1 MLTDS
6 DDSSMDTNE
15 LRLRAL
21 RQLIG
26 DSQLKDFA
34 NQHDLDASY
43 ISQILNGHRSFG
55 ERAAANMEK
64 KIGLPKDYLARPA
77 VGSDSDTPVSGVSAA
92 AGTSYVAPALAKTI
106 AIAITEGRLNAA
118 DIEMLRKLVAH
129 LVKKNEAQTI
139 TSVPEKLGGLTDA
152 VFAGSQDGENVDDM
166 LRMLQHGLKKS
177 QPTDSAKKDEPT
189 KKKRSN

>member
-1 MLTDS
+1 M
-6 DDSSMDTNE
+6 
-15 LRLRAL
+15 RIRAL

-55 ERAAANMEK
+55 ERAAANMER

-77 VGSDSDTPVSGVSAA
+77 VESESDTPTSRVSAA
-92 AGTSYVAPALAKTI
+92 VGTSFVAPALAKTI
-106 AIAITEGRLNAA
+106 AIAISEGRLSAT
-118 DIEMLRKLVAH
+118 DVEMLRKLVAH
-129 LVKKNEAQTI
+129 LIKKNEAQTI
-139 TSVPEKLGGLTDA
+139 ASVPEKLGSLTDA
-152 VFAGSQDGENVDDM
+152 VLAGSQDGENVDDM

-177 QPTDSAKKDEPT
+177 QSTDSAKKDEPT
-189 KKKRSN
+189 KKKRTN